1 MSFLMASSLDEALS
15 AVEGGRIPLA
25 GGTDVYPRMRSEG
38 KEGDLVG
45 LERLDE
51 LRLVEEREGFLFLGA
66 ALTWQQIIDSAR
78 VAKEAPL
85 LVLAARHV
93 GGPAIRHMGTVGGN
107 VCTASPAGDGLLALV
122 ALEARVEL
130 LSRGKRRLLPLEDF
144 LVGPGKTDL
153 RWGELLRA
161 VAIPGDGGRP
171 FFRKVGRRKT
181 LAISLGSLAALW
193 HEEEGRLKDVRL
205 VFGSMAPCPCRVT
218 EAEAFLE
225 GKSPDEALFRAAASI
240 CSEAVDPVDDIRAQ
254 ASYRRLLAG
263 GLVEEWGFQVLGERT

>member
-25 GGTDVYPRMRSEG
+25 GGTDVYPRMRGEG
-38 KEGDLVG
+38 REGDLVG

-66 ALTWQQIIDSAR
+66 ALTWQQILDSAL

-153 RWGELLRA
+153 RRGELLRA

-205 VFGSMAPCPCRVT
+205 VFGSMAPCPCRVA

-240 CSEAVDPVDDIRAQ
+240 CSEAVDPVDDIRAD

-263 GLVEEWGFQVLGERT
+263 GLVEEWGLQVLGERT

>member
-25 GGTDVYPRMRSEG
+25 GGTDVYPRMRGEG
-38 KEGDLVG
+38 REGDLVG

-66 ALTWQQIIDSAR
+66 ALTWQQILDSAL

-153 RWGELLRA
+153 RRGELLRA

-205 VFGSMAPCPCRVT
+205 VFGSMAPCPCRVA

-225 GKSPDEALFRAAASI
+225 GNSPDEALFRAAASI
-240 CSEAVDPVDDIRAQ
+240 CSEAVDPVDDIRAD

-263 GLVEEWGFQVLGERT
+263 GLVEEWGLQVLGERA